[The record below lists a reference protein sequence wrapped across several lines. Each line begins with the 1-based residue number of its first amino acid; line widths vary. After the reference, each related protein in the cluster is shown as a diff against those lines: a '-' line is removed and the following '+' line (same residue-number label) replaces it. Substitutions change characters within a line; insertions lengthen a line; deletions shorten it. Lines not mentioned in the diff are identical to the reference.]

1 MPTLHLSIIFGAS
14 DRQELLDLLSRAP
27 NYGPSSQVLKQDR
40 GTTVT
45 LVSLPTG
52 AVVVKHHRMYTWR
65 RWGDGLVHGSPA
77 RRAWHGAKLLQAA
90 GVPIPR
96 PLAVAEK
103 RVVGTV
109 RESFYI
115 SEALLTQIPLNIYWR
130 ERQYQWPRQR
140 RQAFLR
146 VLAEF
151 LRAFHTYGIYVGD
164 MKDENLLVEEQGETL
179 WKFYL
184 VDLDRVT
191 RHDPLSQHR
200 RFKNLVQLERTLGR
214 NASASER
221 LSFFYHY
228 LGTPLPP
235 AEQRRDLMDRLLR
248 LREQKDREYARR
260 RIHHTRTLTSPIIP
274 TSLAEAKTQHST
286 IAERPPISCCII
298 CFNEETNIRRCLESV
313 KWCDEIV
320 IVDSFSTDRTVDI
333 CREYTSR
340 IVQRAW
346 PGYVE
351 QKRFVLS
358 QATHEWVLNVD
369 ADEEVSPELH
379 HEILSVLRR
388 NHPAVDGFYVP
399 RLVYYLGRWWWRG
412 WYPGYRLRLFRKAKV
427 RWGGVDPHEKVLLRG
442 QADRL
447 RGDLY
452 HYTYDDVSDHLR
464 ALNGLTE
471 VASRELALRGKRA
484 RVSDLLLR
492 PFWRFFRFY
501 VLSGC
506 FRDGVPGLFVAVT
519 SAFYVFLKYAKLWE
533 RTLVAHADAEAQ
545 DSTRRSGE
553 ELGRRRN
560 AGARVDG
567 LPSAQ
572 RPSISGRH

>member
-1 MPTLHLSIIFGAS
+1 MPISHLSTVFCAP
-14 DRQELLDLLSRAP
+14 DRQELFDLLSHAP
-27 NYGPSSQVLKQDR
+27 DYGPASQILKQDR

-77 RRAWHGAKLLQAA
+77 RRAWHGAQLLQAA

-103 RVVGTV
+103 RAAGTV
-109 RESFYI
+109 RESFYV
-115 SEALLTQIPLNIYWR
+115 SEALVIQIPLNIYWR
-130 ERQYQWPRQR
+130 ERHYQWSRRR
-140 RQAFLR
+140 RQVFLR
-146 VLAEF
+146 ALAEF
-151 LRAFHTYGIYVGD
+151 LRAFHTAGLYVGD
-164 MKDENLLVEEQGETL
+164 MKDENLLIEEQGETA

-191 RHDPLSQHR
+191 RHASLGQHR

-214 NASASER
+214 NVRASER
-221 LSFFYHY
+221 LLFFYHY
-228 LGTPLPP
+228 LGVALPP
-235 AEQRRDLMDRLLR
+235 RAQRRELLGRLLR
-248 LREQKDREYARR
+248 LREQKDHEYARR
-260 RIHHTRTLTSPIIP
+260 RSRHTRTLTNPIVPSSFVSVKIQP
-274 TSLAEAKTQHST
+274 GT
-286 IAERPPISCCII
+286 ISDRPPISCCII
-298 CFNEETNIRRCLESV
+298 CFNEEVNIRRCLESV

-351 QKRFVLS
+351 QKRFALS

-369 ADEEVSPELH
+369 ADEEVSPELR
-379 HEILSVLRR
+379 HEILSVLQR

-412 WYPGYRLRLFRKAKV
+412 WYPSYRLRLFRKAKV

-447 RGDLY
+447 QGDLY
-452 HYTYDDVSDHLR
+452 HYTYDDISDHLR

-471 VASRELALRGKRA
+471 VASHELALRGKHTRM
-484 RVSDLLLR
+484 SDLLLR

-501 VLSGC
+501 VLSGG
-506 FRDGVPGLFVAVT
+506 FRDGVPGFFVAVT

-533 RTLVAHADAEAQ
+533 RTLTAHTDAKAQ
-545 DSTRRSGE
+545 DPARRSGE
-553 ELGRRRN
+553 ELGRRRG
-560 AGARVDG
+560 ASARVDE

-572 RPSISGRH
+572 RPSLSSRH